1 MHNQINDKSSVNCT
15 QSFEINNDKK
25 AILSLEAFRK
35 LNRSQELTY
44 FLGCD
49 LRKRE
54 IDGLTPFYLPHIL
67 SYVDEDLSFVL
78 AELKEKGMCGNF

>member
-1 MHNQINDKSSVNCT
+1 MHNQTDNKTQVTTQIDDVSNDVKVT
-15 QSFEINNDKK
+15 
-25 AILSLEAFRK
+25 LSLEAFRK

>member
-1 MHNQINDKSSVNCT
+1 MHNQTDNKTQVTAQIDDVSNDVKVT
-15 QSFEINNDKK
+15 
-25 AILSLEAFRK
+25 LSLEAFRK

-54 IDGLTPFYLPHIL
+54 INGLTPFYLPHIL

>member
-1 MHNQINDKSSVNCT
+1 MHNHSEGST
-15 QSFEINNDKK
+15 LSFDDNKK
-25 AILSLEAFRK
+25 TETTLSLEAFRK

>member
-1 MHNQINDKSSVNCT
+1 MHNQTDNKTQVTTQIDDVSNDVKVT
-15 QSFEINNDKK
+15 
-25 AILSLEAFRK
+25 LSLEAFRK
-35 LNRSQELTY
+35 LNRSQALTY